1 MTTIRR
7 QQDKYG
13 SYQLTAYDK
22 FIESLIIR
30 AIGDETTARFRKDIY
45 ELALGY
51 GGWQF
56 GYFADR
62 SQSKGYS
69 GDAEKEIVKAYQ
81 ICAQCGCVIDAMLV
95 TSPLVKSQMQRVSD
109 TLDIFHL
116 ISDYLKIAKKP
127 WLLLKRLSI
136 KWRSRNN
143 STALQCLVQ
152 GDPRK
157 LAFAHLVNRLTCIF
171 NVHTGIDNFLTINFN
186 RTLLNHAHGLWCWGN

>member
-22 FIESLIIR
+22 FIQSLIIG
-30 AIGDETTARFRKDIY
+30 AIGDGTTARFRKDIY

-51 GGWQF
+51 GGRPF
-56 GYFADR
+56 GYFADL
-62 SQSKGYS
+62 SQSKGYN

-109 TLDIFHL
+109 TLDIDIPL
-116 ISDYLKIAKKP
+116 NI
-127 WLLLKRLSI
+127 RLFENREEAVAFVEKVVDKMAVAQQLNRPAVLS
-136 KWRSRNN
+136 SR
-143 STALQCLVQ
+143 
-152 GDPRK
+152 
-157 LAFAHLVNRLTCIF
+157 
-171 NVHTGIDNFLTINFN
+171 
-186 RTLLNHAHGLWCWGN
+186 